1 VEIPKRIV
9 SFFAA
14 HCDTLSAQCQARQ
27 FPLTR
32 PFVDDYDSAISA
44 LVDFPDE
51 FSATVAQ
58 IADQATGGVVDL
70 TPGSFASAACDAHGK
85 LLAADQNFW
94 AWLQG
99 PDPLSA
105 VVRNIRSDRPHVAMV
120 ADDATGRPIAIAAGS
135 RTAVANWP
143 LDPAIRAILES
154 GGAAFAAIA
163 FRPNQG
169 AWRRVAEAFGFTSAE
184 ARLVSALATTGD
196 LKRASSSLDI
206 AYDTA
211 RKLVASA
218 MEKTSSPR
226 QADLVRKVLTVAA
239 GDMTA
244 PSEVTRL
251 FADLFGLTLKQA
263 QLARGIALGATR
275 NQAAAAIP
283 VSTHRAK
290 ADLKAAFAACGVAN
304 AVELARIVAEVDVL
318 AGLALACDV
327 ELNLGTAAYEP
338 LRLIRRSWARGR
350 IAVADHGPT
359 RGQPL
364 VIFHTMTMGRS
375 ISRRFVK
382 RLQAAGFRPI
392 LFERAGFGLSDAVDG
407 EPHISATRDLIDVLD
422 TLGITQATLLSRGG
436 NTAVVNAAATLLNRI
451 VGGVLLGAGP
461 PVSQDRKRKGM
472 LGFGKS
478 VLFDNPHL
486 LESFAKLMFQ
496 RTNSSAIR
504 RIMLESVKGSASDV
518 AALADEQEMATVVRA
533 TRQCALGMKG
543 FVGEIVADVRHTRPP
558 TLIDADKWT
567 VITGAQ
573 DQLFQ
578 FNAEAET
585 YWRTIL
591 PNARFVTVPDGG
603 RFLHLTHPEAIVSAL
618 LHCRK

>member
-1 VEIPKRIV
+1 MSMTVR
-9 SFFAA
+9 AA
-14 HCDTLSAQCQARQ
+14 AFLNRLKQRDDNRS
-27 FPLTR
+27 PLHW
-32 PFVDDYDSAISA
+32 FVDDYDSAISA
-44 LVDFPDE
+44 LADLPDE
-51 FSATVAQ
+51 FSANVAQ
-58 IADQATGGVVDL
+58 IADKATGGVVDL

-85 LLAADQNFW
+85 LLAADQNFR

-105 VVRNIRSDRPHVAMV
+105 VVRNISPDRPHLAMV

-135 RTAVANWP
+135 RATAANWP
-143 LDPAIRAILES
+143 LDPAIRTILEN
-154 GGAAFAAIA
+154 GGAAYAAIA
-163 FRPNQG
+163 FRPDQG
-169 AWRRVAEAFGFTSAE
+169 AWRRATTAFGFTSAE

-226 QADLVRKVLTVAA
+226 QADLVRKVLGVAA
-239 GDMTA
+239 GDLTA

-251 FADLFGLTLKQA
+251 FADLFGLTLTQA
-263 QLARGIALGATR
+263 RLARGIALGATR
-275 NQAAAAIP
+275 NQAAATIP

-290 ADLKAAFAACGVAN
+290 ADLKAAYAACGVAN

-327 ELNLGTAAYEP
+327 ELNLGAAAYEP
-338 LRLIRRSWARGR
+338 LRLIRRRWADGR
-350 IAVADHGPT
+350 IAVVDHGPT

-375 ISRRFVK
+375 ISLRFVK
-382 RLQAAGFRPI
+382 ELQSAGFRPI

-407 EPHISATRDLIDVLD
+407 EPHVSATSDLIDVLD
-422 TLGITQATLLSRGG
+422 TLEIAQATLLSRGG
-436 NTAVVNAAATLLNRI
+436 STAVINAAATVPNRI

-461 PVSQDRKRKGM
+461 PVSQDRQRRGL
-472 LGFGKS
+472 LGLGKS
-478 VLFDNPHL
+478 ILFDNPHL

-496 RTNSSAIR
+496 RTSSSAIR
-504 RIMLESVKGSASDV
+504 RMMLESVKGSPSDI

-543 FVGEIVADVRHTRPP
+543 FVAEIVADVHNTRPQ
-558 TLIDADKWT
+558 TLINGDKWT
-567 VITGAQ
+567 IISGAQ

-578 FNAEAET
+578 FNEEAET
-585 YWRTIL
+585 YWRLIL

-603 RFLHLTHPEAIVSAL
+603 RFLHLTHPKPIVSAL
-618 LHCRK
+618 LHCHK

>member
-1 VEIPKRIV
+1 MTVRAAAFLKRLEQRD
-9 SFFAA
+9 
-14 HCDTLSAQCQARQ
+14 HAQS
-27 FPLTR
+27 PLHW
-32 PFVDDYDSAISA
+32 FVDDYDGAINA
-44 LVDFPDE
+44 LADLPDE

-58 IADQATGGVVDL
+58 VADQATGGVVDL

-105 VVRNIRSDRPHVAMV
+105 VVRNISPDRPHVAMV

-135 RTAVANWP
+135 RATAANWP
-143 LDPAIRAILES
+143 LDSAIRALLEN
-154 GGAAFAAIA
+154 GGAAYAAIA
-163 FRPNQG
+163 FRPDQG
-169 AWRRVAEAFGFTSAE
+169 AWRRAATAFGFTSAE
-184 ARLVSALATTGD
+184 ARLVAALATTGD
-196 LKRASSSLDI
+196 LKRASNSLGI

-226 QADLVRKVLTVAA
+226 QADLVRKVLGVAA

-244 PSEVTRL
+244 PSDVTRL
-251 FADLFGLTLKQA
+251 FADLFGLTLTQA
-263 QLARGIALGATR
+263 RLARGIALGATR

-290 ADLKAAFAACGVAN
+290 ADLRAAYAVCGVAN

-327 ELNLGTAAYEP
+327 ELNLGVATHEP
-338 LRLIRRSWARGR
+338 LRLIRRRWADGR

-364 VIFHTMTMGRS
+364 IIFHTMTMGRS
-375 ISRRFVK
+375 ISRRFIK
-382 RLQAAGFRPI
+382 HLQTAGFRPI
-392 LFERAGFGLSDAVDG
+392 LFERAGFGLSDAVEG
-407 EPHISATRDLIDVLD
+407 EPYITATRDLIDVLD

-436 NTAVVNAAATLLNRI
+436 NTAVINAAATLPNRI

-461 PVSQDRKRKGM
+461 PVSRDRQRKGM
-472 LGFGKS
+472 LGLGKS
-478 VLFDNPHL
+478 ILFDNPHL
-486 LESFAKLMFQ
+486 LESFSKLMFRQ
-496 RTNSSAIR
+496 TSSSAIR
-504 RIMLESVKGSASDV
+504 RMMLESVKGSASDM
-518 AALADEQEMATVVRA
+518 AALADEQEMATIVRA
-533 TRQCALGMKG
+533 TRQCALGVKG
-543 FVGEIVADVRHTRPP
+543 FAREIVADVHNTRPP

-578 FNAEAET
+578 FNEEAET

-591 PNARFVTVPDGG
+591 PNAQFVTVPDGG
-603 RFLHLTHPEAIVSAL
+603 RFLHLTHPEAIISAL
-618 LHCRK
+618 LHVHK